1 MTEGHKITIYIPNE
15 NEEALGQLEHAQRY
29 SKHAGL
35 KKVKGEVTEFT
46 IYTEEDYK
54 FFLTTLSYFLR
65 MFVDVEIRDT
75 TGTITHYHE
84 KKSEEKSAH
93 TSHGH
98 SQFQAS
104 QQT

>member
-1 MTEGHKITIYIPNE
+1 MTEGHKITIYIPQK

-46 IYTEEDYK
+46 IYGEEDYK

-65 MFVDVEIRDT
+65 MFADVEIRDS
-75 TGTITHYHE
+75 TGSVTHYHE
-84 KKSEEKSAH
+84 KKPEAKSEH

-98 SQFQAS
+98 SQYPANLQN
-104 QQT
+104 